1 MGGAQGGAAAAGSR
15 PEAAAAGAVPA
26 AGSSATRGADQGL
39 VLSKQHTDVLSE
51 NFRSELLLEQHPQS
65 DPSLLSRHHTLQRRV
80 PYPPHSLS
88 SGHNTSSPP
97 RCCQRVCVWGA
108 HQPCTPRT
116 ATRALRLQCDVV
128 FPNPPLSRRGVR
140 HPLVPIGPFPC
151 AWLELASV
159 KSFSWAPLYCVWT
172 TRGERVQ
179 GRSLR
184 VNQGDE
190 PRNFSLR
197 CASVAVSSEQ
207 QCTQQRESSIGLV
220 YTVQEARG

>member
-1 MGGAQGGAAAAGSR
+1 MFSVRISGLSCCWSSTHRAILPSCQGITLCSGGSHTHHTASR
-15 PEAAAAGAVPA
+15 LDTTPA
-26 AGSSATRGADQGL
+26 AHRGVA
-39 VLSKQHTDVLSE
+39 S
-51 NFRSELLLEQHPQS
+51 
-65 DPSLLSRHHTLQRRV
+65 
-80 PYPPHSLS
+80 
-88 SGHNTSSPP
+88 
-97 RCCQRVCVWGA
+97 VCVCGGPISHA
-108 HQPCTPRT
+108 H
-116 ATRALRLQCDVV
+116 RALQHVRSDCSAMWCSLI
-128 FPNPPLSRRGVR
+128 PPLSRRGVR